1 MPAIMKLEG
10 ARELR
15 RDLRRLGSEIGP
27 QVLGDALEAGAEIFM
42 QAIQARAP
50 VGKTG
55 NLRAGWRLRK
65 RLVRRGLVRSGVQR
79 TRGAAHAMPVEFGH
93 RVVRNG
99 LVVGHA
105 AAHPF
110 IRPAFEAARWPAERV
125 IDTALR
131 RGIEM
136 RWGR

>member
-1 MPAIMKLEG
+1 MPAVMRLEG

-15 RDLRRLGSEIGP
+15 RDLRRLGAEIGP
-27 QVLGDALEAGAEIFM
+27 QVLGDAIEAGAEVVM

-50 VGKTG
+50 IGKTG
-55 NLRAGWRLRK
+55 NLRAGWRIRK
-65 RLVRRGLVRSGVQR
+65 RRVTRGVIRSGVQR
-79 TRGAAHAMPVEFGH
+79 TRGAAHAIPVEFGH

-99 LVVGHA
+99 RVVGHA
-105 AAHPF
+105 PAHPF
-110 IRPAFEAARWPAERV
+110 IRPAFEAARGAVEQT

-131 RGIEM
+131 RGIDL